1 MWAENRRFCSCIY
14 YLWLKARLAQLVPI
28 SFCSYNFGRHLCGDW
43 NGPGL
48 CLCFCMQSR
57 LQVSMKLRLCTSSE
71 QHSQER
77 MGPDRSGKS
86 VLKAITSFEMQSSS
100 KIFSW
105 KRHLKHVL
113 REKEQ
118 MQIIKKKIFKFPIV
132 FHTSSALQ
140 FSEMC
145 CIYILLYS
153 LFLYMHLFLK
163 CICFSVRLF
172 NSSAEHIHLIRH
184 CRPQHYSKMDKRP
197 EKGIKC
203 FSYLL

>member
-1 MWAENRRFCSCIY
+1 MW
-14 YLWLKARLAQLVPI
+14 WLKWSRFVPLFLHAKQAAGIHEAQV
-28 SFCSYNFGRHLCGDW
+28 
-43 NGPGL
+43 
-48 CLCFCMQSR
+48 
-57 LQVSMKLRLCTSSE
+57 V
-71 QHSQER
+71 
-77 MGPDRSGKS
+77 
-86 VLKAITSFEMQSSS
+86 
-100 KIFSW
+100 
-105 KRHLKHVL
+105 HVL
-113 REKEQ
+113 WATFPGEDGTRQVWQVCAQGNHFLWNAVILQNIFLKETSEACIEREGADANN
-118 MQIIKKKIFKFPIV
+118 KKKIFKFPIV
-132 FHTSSALQ
+132 LHTSSALQ

-184 CRPQHYSKMDKRP
+184 CRPQNYSKMDKRP